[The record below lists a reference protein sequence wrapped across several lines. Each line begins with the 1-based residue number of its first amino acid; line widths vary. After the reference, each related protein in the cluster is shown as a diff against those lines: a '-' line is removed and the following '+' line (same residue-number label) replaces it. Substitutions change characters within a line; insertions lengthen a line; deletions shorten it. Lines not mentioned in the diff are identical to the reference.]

1 MANTDEYKFMTQAI
15 EEAYKAVECGD
26 GSSFGA
32 VIVHNAQPIAIC
44 HNMVKRDSDPTAHAE
59 VTAIREACKNLNQ
72 TNLSECVLYTSC
84 EPCPLCCAA
93 IRLSGIKRTVYGAKA
108 EILVAAG
115 FDKFVA
121 DASLGIEAYQKDGFV
136 FKQAEPDLVL
146 LANQVFEKKKE

>member
-1 MANTDEYKFMTQAI
+1 MGDDNEFKFMTKAI

-26 GSSFGA
+26 GYSFGA
-32 VIVHNAQPIAIC
+32 VIVHNAQAIAIC
-44 HNMVKRDSDPTAHAE
+44 HNMVKRQTDPTAHAE
-59 VTAIREACKNLNQ
+59 VTAIREACKKLNR
-72 TNLSECVLYTSC
+72 TNLSKCELYTSC

-93 IRLSGIKRTVYGAKA
+93 IRLAGIKRIVYGAKA
-108 EILVAAG
+108 EILATVG
-115 FDKFVA
+115 FGKFVA